1 MSENISDFYTNICI
15 SKENSKEIKE
25 DCKEIKEDCKEV
37 KKIFNLS
44 RNIVCCNCGK
54 YGHVYKKCFN
64 PITSLGII
72 CLKKKDLQTLECLTL
87 KQDWKE
93 YIKNKNDVDITENK
107 NIKYLLIRR
116 KDSLAFAE
124 FVRVKYL
131 INDVEYIKTLLEN
144 MTTDE
149 HIFLKKVIS
158 PDEIW
163 NRLWTSKKKSRTR
176 INEYNRVKKKLT
188 FLLNGSL
195 DENGNTFNI
204 KSLLETTVTTRIE
217 PEWGFP
223 KGRRVP
229 RETDIQCSIREFCE
243 ETDINKTDIHL
254 LKNIGPVEEIFTGS
268 NNILYKHLYYVA
280 EVKTNINVSIN
291 PENVHQKAEVG
302 DIKWFS
308 KNEVIQKL
316 EKRNTERIN
325 IFTSVVN
332 YIETSLLMP
341 DRI

>member
-1 MSENISDFYTNICI
+1 MSDNIFEVDINTCLSN
-15 SKENSKEIKE
+15 KENKENKKTFIFSK
-25 DCKEIKEDCKEV
+25 
-37 KKIFNLS
+37 
-44 RNIVCCNCGK
+44 NIVCCNCGK
-54 YGHVYKKCFN
+54 IGHVYKKCFN

-72 CLKKKDLQTLECLTL
+72 CLKKDNLQSLEYLEL
-87 KQDWKE
+87 KQNWKD
-93 YIKNKNDVDITENK
+93 YIKNNNILNNNIVNNNILNN

-131 INDVEYIKTLLEN
+131 INDIEYIKTLLEN

-149 HIFLKKVIS
+149 HNFLKTVNI
-158 PDEIW
+158 PDDIW

-176 INEYNRVKKKLT
+176 INEYNRVKKKLS

-195 DENGNTFNI
+195 DKNGNIFSI
-204 KSLLETTVTTRIE
+204 KSLLETIVTTRTE

-243 ETDINKTDIHL
+243 ETDIDNTDIHL

-268 NNILYKHLYYVA
+268 NNILYKHTYYIA
-280 EVKTNINVSIN
+280 EVKKDINVSIN
-291 PENVHQKAEVG
+291 PENIHQKAEIG
-302 DIKWFS
+302 DIKWFT

-316 EKRNTERIN
+316 EKINTERIN
-325 IFTSVVN
+325 IFTYVAN
-332 YIETSLLMP
+332 YIETLY
-341 DRI
+341 

>member
-1 MSENISDFYTNICI
+1 MSDNTFEVDTKTSIGN
-15 SKENSKEIKE
+15 E
-25 DCKEIKEDCKEV
+25 DY
-37 KKIFNLS
+37 KKTFNFS

-54 YGHVYKKCFN
+54 SGHVYKKCFN

-72 CLKKKDLQTLECLTL
+72 CLKKNDLQSLECLTL
-87 KQDWKE
+87 KKNWKE
-93 YIKNKNDVDITENK
+93 DIKNNNTENINENK

-131 INDVEYIKTLLEN
+131 FNDVEYIKNLLEN
-144 MTTDE
+144 MTIDE
-149 HIFLKKVIS
+149 HKILKTVTT

-176 INEYNRVKKKLT
+176 INEYYRVKKKLT

-195 DENGNTFNI
+195 DKNGNTFNI
-204 KSLLETTVTTRIE
+204 KSLLETIVTTRIE

-268 NNILYKHLYYVA
+268 NNILYKHMYYIA
-280 EVKTNINVSIN
+280 EVKKDINVSIN
-291 PENVHQKAEVG
+291 PENIHQKAEIG

-316 EKRNTERIN
+316 EKRNIKRIN
-325 IFTSVVN
+325 IFTSVAN
-332 YIETSLLMP
+332 YIETLLFSN
-341 DRI
+341 